1 MQPVHLVCTRNSRAS
16 INEVRE
22 FGKSQKSSK
31 ILLSARGSPVD
42 DGCALHVRR
51 GPATVAAGVFS
62 GGVDSMTRVR
72 FSRRGFASPRR
83 FRFAS
88 QCTGAASPHRQDGA
102 QQLTQARWRVE
113 QGEQYYTFDV
123 SVGEAPE
130 RSSRTRRVGTSPRP
144 ASPWSAGLH
153 GDNRHGPLAEM

>member
-1 MQPVHLVCTRNSRAS
+1 M
-16 INEVRE
+16 RE
-22 FGKSQKSSK
+22 FGKSHHPCSSAK
-31 ILLSARGSPVD
+31 FYYRPELAVD

-62 GGVDSMTRVR
+62 GGVRSMTRVR
-72 FSRRGFASPRR
+72 FGRRVFPRR
-83 FRFAS
+83 LFFALLPS
-88 QCTGAASPHRQDGA
+88 ARALQAPPGSGA

-144 ASPWSAGLH
+144 ASPWSAGVCTATKDMAHLQK
-153 GDNRHGPLAEM
+153 